1 MRSENLGPTPASLS
15 FRPFPE
21 RSHRPQV
28 LEITIPARPAPSE
41 GLHLTPSVQGEART
55 DKNGPL
61 DWYLQAA
68 GTLRER
74 KTCHYYPKDPASNS
88 GAPSHW
94 SLEISE
100 EEEPNQTRAAEA
112 SKCIGHRALLLKL
125 GAAPA
130 KTYLS
135 RSFRRKT

>member
-1 MRSENLGPTPASLS
+1 MATKSSPNVLVPSENLGPTSASLS

-41 GLHLTPSVQGEART
+41 GLRLTPSIQGGPET

-74 KTCHYYPKDPASNS
+74 KTCHYHPKDPASNS
-88 GAPSHW
+88 G
-94 SLEISE
+94 
-100 EEEPNQTRAAEA
+100 R
-112 SKCIGHRALLLKL
+112 SKPL
-125 GAAPA
+125 GTGN
-130 KTYLS
+130 K
-135 RSFRRKT
+135 